1 MEPFCKALVLTSLWS
16 LLKFSSESIC
26 ICLCIGDFLLLFQS
40 YLFLWIYLG
49 YLYPLGLIIMGHI
62 CIEIYLFLLEISVF
76 VFECEFQSISYWLY
90 ISLESEVTSPFSIS
104 NLIKLGHLSF
114 WLIFLG
120 HFQRT
125 NSLIYSTHCSFSL
138 YFIHFLLI
146 FIISWHLLPLG
157 LFLFLSF

>member
-1 MEPFCKALVLTSLWS
+1 MEPFCKALVLTSLWR

-26 ICLCIGDFLLLFQS
+26 ICLCIGWLFITVS
-40 YLFLWIYLG
+40 ILFISVDLFR

-76 VFECEFQSISYWLY
+76 VFECEFQSIPYWLY

-104 NLIKLGHLSF
+104 NLIKLGHLFF
-114 WLIFLG
+114 WLFFLG

-146 FIISWHLLPLG
+146 FIISWHLWPLG
-157 LFLFLSF
+157 LFLFVS